1 MNNYTPQP
9 IDTGDVKLSPELLTL
24 AEQIAENVHDVWALA
39 RMEQGWTFGAK
50 RDDENKKHPCL
61 VPYEDLP
68 EEEKDYDRNTA
79 IQTLKLAVR
88 LGFSIEKN

>member
-39 RMEQGWTFGAK
+39 RMEQGWTFGEK